1 MNFWSPLCKARKR
14 HSLKCILN
22 GYCDANLIRIAFTE
36 PLMIAKCSFTTFS
49 TCFGKE
55 SLRAWW
61 PNNHSWQ
68 HNTIIDSH
76 CPSGQSCLTICV
88 KKGVAIRM
96 GIDHRRS
103 LLAEWNKSSLNSLNI
118 AGIWYIFFDIQV
130 DKQVVRKK
138 MFWSQSKLITNPN
151 KNMSLTVLE
160 FLDLSQKLIFIKI
173 K

>member
-1 MNFWSPLCKARKR
+1 
-14 HSLKCILN
+14 
-22 GYCDANLIRIAFTE
+22 
-36 PLMIAKCSFTTFS
+36 
-49 TCFGKE
+49 
-55 SLRAWW
+55 
-61 PNNHSWQ
+61 
-68 HNTIIDSH
+68 
-76 CPSGQSCLTICV
+76 
-88 KKGVAIRM
+88 M